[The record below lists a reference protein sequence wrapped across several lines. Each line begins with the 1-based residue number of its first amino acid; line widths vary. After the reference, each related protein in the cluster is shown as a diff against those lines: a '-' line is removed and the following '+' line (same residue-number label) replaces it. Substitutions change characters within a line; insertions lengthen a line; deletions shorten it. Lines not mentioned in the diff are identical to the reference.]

1 MPVRPSILDR
11 LAFFRLNRTPAP
23 LLDLFGAVGIRTA
36 SLAFEMDVFEALVD
50 GHDTPEAVAAAVDAD
65 PEGVGHLLDMLA
77 ALGYVRDCD
86 GSYRLTEVSRRWLTG
101 DEENLGP
108 WLTFWADLGFRYW
121 AETLEETVRTGERP
135 VTISEWL
142 DDPREFERAQRGF
155 RALGSLLVDDV
166 LDAVTVRESDRDLL
180 AVGGGHALYV
190 IAACRRYPHL
200 DATIVD
206 DPESLVLAREEIA
219 AAEFDDR
226 IVCEGLDVRSDYLG
240 ESYDLA
246 FLFGLAHD
254 FDPAI
259 SRPLLGRIHDAL
271 APGGRVVVLDRF
283 DDEGPTPASDA
294 AIAFQ
299 RFVSFSMLGTETHS
313 LEDVTGWL
321 RATGFE
327 HVERTTF
334 RTLPGIALL
343 EAEKLKKS
351 TQ

>member
-23 LLDLFGAVGIRTA
+23 LLDLFGAVGLRAA
-36 SLAFEMDVFEALVD
+36 SLAFDMDVFEALVD

-65 PEGVGHLLDMLA
+65 PEGVGHLLDILA

-86 GSYRLTEVSRRWLTG
+86 GSYRLTETSRRWLTG

-121 AETLEETVRTGERP
+121 AETLDETVRTGERP
-135 VTISEWL
+135 VTMSEWL
-142 DDPREFERAQRGF
+142 DSGEFERAQRGF
-155 RALGSLLVDDV
+155 RALGSLLVVDV

-180 AVGGGHALYV
+180 AVGGGHALYT
-190 IAACRRYPHL
+190 IAACRRHPHL

-206 DPESLVLAREEIA
+206 DPESLVLAREETA
-219 AAEFDDR
+219 AAELDDR
-226 IVCEGLDVRSDYLG
+226 IVCEGLDVQSDYLG

-246 FLFGLAHD
+246 FLFSLAHG

-271 APGGRVVVLDRF
+271 APGGRVAVLAQF
-283 DDEGPTPASDA
+283 DGEGPTPATDA
-294 AIAFQ
+294 AMAFA
-299 RFVSFSMLGTETHS
+299 RFVSFSMLGTNTDTIEEVS
-313 LEDVTGWL
+313 AWL
-321 RATGFE
+321 RAVGFE
-327 HVERTTF
+327 NVKRTTF
-334 RTLPGIALL
+334 QTLPGIVLL
-343 EAEKLKKS
+343 EAEKPKIP
-351 TQ
+351 TE